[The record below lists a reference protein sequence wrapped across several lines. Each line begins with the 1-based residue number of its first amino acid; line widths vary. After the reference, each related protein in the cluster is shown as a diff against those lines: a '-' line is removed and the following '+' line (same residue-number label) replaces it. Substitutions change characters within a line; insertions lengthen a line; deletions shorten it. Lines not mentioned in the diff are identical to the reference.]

1 MKEKQILN
9 VLPGTVRRQVER
21 EELRYDLLQEI
32 RLRVGQPLI
41 LIYRGEERI
50 PGQKRGRPYQVTRED
65 IREMLEYVSNY
76 SLYAYEE
83 EMRQGFITI
92 EGGHRIG
99 MAGQAIMEEGKVK
112 NLRYISS
119 VNVRLSH
126 EVLGCADPVFP
137 HITAN
142 KRLFH
147 TLIVSPPRCGKTTL
161 LRDIVRQVSGGNQ
174 YVRGM
179 SVGVVDERSEIG
191 GCYQG
196 VAQNHLGMRT
206 DILDACPKAEGMLML
221 IRSMGPQVIAVD
233 EIGTGEDV
241 HAIEYAMHC
250 GCKMLVT
257 VHGESMEELKKKP
270 LFGEMIAKKR
280 FERYIVLGRKT
291 RVGEVKGHS
300 SLCGREPAVI
310 RLAGAALVV
319 GAAALMGEVKAGE
332 VREQYTRLLGL
343 QRVICSLQGEM
354 GYARSH
360 LGEIFA
366 RIGAQEEEPY
376 KSWLLELSR
385 ELERRKSGTFHRIW
399 EESIKRHLKDF
410 RLPTRELDRLKSL
423 GLELGSADLR
433 LQLRTMEL
441 YLEQLT
447 RTLEETREEMRT
459 RVRLCRCLGV
469 MGGIFV
475 AVLLL

>member
-147 TLIVSPPRCGKTTL
+147 TLIVSPPR
-161 LRDIVRQVSGGNQ
+161 LRQDHPSKRYCAAGFRGGTN
-174 YVRGM
+174 M
-179 SVGVVDERSEIG
+179 SEACRWGVVDERSEIG

-291 RVGEVKGHS
+291 RVGEVKGVYDARGTLLYAEG
-300 SLCGREPAVI
+300 SLP
-310 RLAGAALVV
+310 
-319 GAAALMGEVKAGE
+319 
-332 VREQYTRLLGL
+332 
-343 QRVICSLQGEM
+343 
-354 GYARSH
+354 
-360 LGEIFA
+360 
-366 RIGAQEEEPY
+366 
-376 KSWLLELSR
+376 
-385 ELERRKSGTFHRIW
+385 
-399 EESIKRHLKDF
+399 
-410 RLPTRELDRLKSL
+410 
-423 GLELGSADLR
+423 
-433 LQLRTMEL
+433 
-441 YLEQLT
+441 
-447 RTLEETREEMRT
+447 
-459 RVRLCRCLGV
+459 
-469 MGGIFV
+469 
-475 AVLLL
+475 